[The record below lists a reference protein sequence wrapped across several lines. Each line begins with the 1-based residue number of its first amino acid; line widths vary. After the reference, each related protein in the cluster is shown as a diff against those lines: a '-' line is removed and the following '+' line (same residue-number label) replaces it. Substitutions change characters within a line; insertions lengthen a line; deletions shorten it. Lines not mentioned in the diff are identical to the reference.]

1 MSKGRKMSEKKI
13 QFPNAN
19 EAQNEILNQ
28 IAEKKAKEAKAKADD
43 FDKEKDKEEF
53 LYLWKHFERRL
64 NKILKDYKED
74 LQPYG
79 YYGLEILVKV
89 TKDGADDD
97 LKEQFVYNDKLKLI
111 KITEL

>member
-1 MSKGRKMSEKKI
+1 MSEKKKPI

-19 EAQNEILNQ
+19 EAQNDILNQ
-28 IAEKKAKEAKAKADD
+28 IAEKKAKEAKAKADE

-53 LYLWKHFERRL
+53 LYLWKHFNRRL
-64 NKILKDYKED
+64 NKMLKDYEED

-89 TKDGADDD
+89 KKDGADDD
-97 LKEQFVYNDKLKLI
+97 LKEQFVYSDRLKLT